1 MAASSADPQIVDEI
15 RRLALA
21 ADDIVVTRTAEDDL
35 LARRLTVDD
44 ICAAIVDWIDAG
56 ERVKPTKLHSFPGL
70 QGEPAYEMKPRIDGL
85 VFYLKVALIKL
96 HQPGEYLLLISAHPD
111 H

>member
-1 MAASSADPQIVDEI
+1 MASSADATTVQEI

-21 ADDIVVTRTAEDDL
+21 GDDVVLTRTATDDL
-35 LARRLTVDD
+35 LARSLSVDD
-44 ICAAIVDWIDAG
+44 ICAAIVSWIDAR
-56 ERVKPTKLHSFPGL
+56 ERIKPTILHSFPGL
-70 QGEPAYEMKPRIDGL
+70 QGEPAYEMKPRIDGI

-96 HQPGEYLLLISAHPD
+96 HQPGEYLLLISAHPN

>member
-1 MAASSADPQIVDEI
+1 MASAANPKIIQEI
-15 RRLALA
+15 RRLASTG
-21 ADDIVVTRTAEDDL
+21 DDVVVTRTAEDDL
-35 LARRLTVDD
+35 LARRLSVDD

-70 QGEPAYEMKPRIDGL
+70 QGEPAYEMKPRIDGV